1 MRKKLGLAFLLSL
14 GIVAT
19 TSLGFSSWI
28 IPALTFV
35 ASPSGDDS
43 VRAVAY
49 VESTGNRYA
58 SIERAVEAANSLG
71 GTQTVY
77 VIPEVSSIV
86 SGGSGSYVIDPIV
99 VRESI
104 SISSGVSLVLPYGLS
119 DGSPQVISDSV
130 SGGSLADSTAARVAT
145 NLKTEVLLDDGVTLT
160 ISPGATLTVGGSIG
174 ESGNLIGA
182 ELGPYAQISMLAGSS
197 IVCYGN
203 LNVYGYIKPLLPAS
217 GDAISE
223 DAYPKLTIMPSGG
236 SVPNV
241 LVPLVVYDFSSGTT
255 ILNRYNSQL
264 FPFNIYDIPNIS
276 VPFDIHYGSVFRGTT
291 YFNLGI
297 QQLNINVGFNP
308 IIDLVGTD
316 NSSAIIRLSSSGS
329 HVIVENEPASS
340 FDVVFNDQAYKSNL
354 TIDDHTAP
362 KSKSYYSVFGDCQIN
377 NLSFELTV
385 EQGVGSVGA
394 WLINQAISTML
405 GGTNT
410 LTTSGM
416 FLPFSYKWDIS
427 IHGNVTFPSD
437 IQTKF
442 LPGSR
447 FNVNPGATWN
457 LNGVAAF
464 YGSSTAI
471 TSYPSASLPD
481 AYVLNNGTVNVN
493 NALGGRI
500 ETTYDGSQINFSSA
514 RSFSVTSNEES
525 GDVQLSPVI
534 RIEDDS
540 GAQVDYT
547 VLASDAN
554 KLFYGLADS
563 EREFGHFD
571 VLDVYSIRIT
581 SQPFLD
587 DSSRIADFGIVA
599 VTGGEETAY
608 EPDES
613 GASTLYLPQGSDTV
627 LRISNPS
634 NEVAYVENSGTG
646 AIYPLLGNEY
656 VEISI
661 SSSVDLS
668 IVPRSIISPQIKVS
682 MNESWALWGSSSA
695 TSFDIALS
703 SYYHEKNSSFTV
715 TWQPDRNWY
724 SYYIDKSSTY
734 ETADISWLAV
744 GDFISFENLTN
755 ATLRT
760 VDSNVLSIEGKYMLT
775 ASCTGTLSFTFTR

>member
-35 ASPSGDDS
+35 ASPNGDDS

-104 SISSGVSLVLPYGLS
+104 SISSGVSLVLPYALS

-145 NLKTEVLLDDGVTLT
+145 NLKTEVLLDEGVTLT

-197 IVCYGN
+197 IVCNGN
-203 LNVYGYIKPLLPAS
+203 LNVYGYIKPLLPADS
-217 GDAISE
+217 DAISE
-223 DAYPKLTIMPSGG
+223 DAYPKVTIAPSGG
-236 SVPNV
+236 STPNV
-241 LVPLVVYDFSSGTT
+241 LVPLVVYDFSGGSQ
-255 ILNRYNSQL
+255 ILSRYNQKI
-264 FPFNIYDIPNIS
+264 FPFNIYDIPNIT
-276 VPFDIHYGSVFRGTT
+276 VHFDIHYGSILRGTT
-291 YFNLGI
+291 YFNFQVLSYV
-297 QQLNINVGFNP
+297 VGFNP
-308 IIDLVGTD
+308 VIDLVGTA
-316 NSSAIIRLSSSGS
+316 NSSAIIRLSNSGS
-329 HVIVENEPASS
+329 HVLIENEPGSS

-354 TIDDHTAP
+354 TIDDHSAP
-362 KSKSYYSVFGDCQIN
+362 KSKSYYSVSGDCQIS

-385 EQGVGSVGA
+385 GKDQTA
-394 WLINQAISTML
+394 AALINAAIRGML

-427 IHGNVTFPSD
+427 INGNVTFPSD

-464 YGSSTAI
+464 YGSSTTI
-471 TSYPSASLPD
+471 TSYPSASLDD

-493 NALGGRI
+493 NAIGGRI
-500 ETTYDGSQINFSSA
+500 ETTYDGSQINFSGA
-514 RSFSVTSNEES
+514 QGYSVTSNEES
-525 GDVQLSPVI
+525 GNVQVSPVI

-547 VLASDAN
+547 VVSSDAN
-554 KLFYGLADS
+554 KLFYGSADS

-571 VLDVYSIRIT
+571 ILDVYSIRIT
-581 SQPFLD
+581 SQRFLD
-587 DSSRIADFGIVA
+587 DSSRIADFEIVA
-599 VTGGEETAY
+599 VTGGEETTY
-608 EPDES
+608 EPDEN

-646 AIYPLLGNEY
+646 LAYPLLYKDY
-656 VEISI
+656 VEIPV
-661 SSSVDLS
+661 SSSMDLS
-668 IVPRSIISPQIKVS
+668 IVPASQI
-682 MNESWALWGSSSA
+682 
-695 TSFDIALS
+695 SFDIRVHMDQWSIVAGYASFKVHLTDTNVNGHDYS
-703 SYYHEKNSSFTV
+703 FKWNPSWGTIDADETVSCDQTWLTVGCFVQFTNMHRSEVASYDSEKV
-715 TWQPDRNWY
+715 T
-724 SYYIDKSSTY
+724 
-734 ETADISWLAV
+734 
-744 GDFISFENLTN
+744 FIESQQGYLIKPPSNN
-755 ATLRT
+755 ATL
-760 VDSNVLSIEGKYMLT
+760 
-775 ASCTGTLSFTFTR
+775 SFELGGWS

>member
-19 TSLGFSSWI
+19 TSLGISSWL

-35 ASPSGDDS
+35 ASPNGDDS

-58 SIERAVEAANSLG
+58 SIERALEAANSLG
-71 GTQTVY
+71 GAQTVY
-77 VIPEVSSIV
+77 VIPEVSSIAP
-86 SGGSGSYVIDPIV
+86 GSDGSYVVDPIV

-145 NLKTEVLLDDGVTLT
+145 NLKTEVLLDEGVTLT

-197 IVCYGN
+197 IVCNGN

-223 DAYPKLTIMPSGG
+223 DAYPKVTIAPSGG
-236 SVPNV
+236 STPNV
-241 LVPLVVYDFSSGTT
+241 LVPLVVYDFSGGSQ
-255 ILNRYNSQL
+255 ILSRYNQKI
-264 FPFNIYDIPNIS
+264 FPFNIYDIPNIT
-276 VPFDIHYGSVFRGTT
+276 VHFDIHYGSILRGTT
-291 YFNLGI
+291 YFNFQVLSYV
-297 QQLNINVGFNP
+297 VGFNP
-308 IIDLVGTD
+308 VIDLVGTA
-316 NSSAIIRLSSSGS
+316 NSSAIIRLSNSGS
-329 HVIVENEPASS
+329 HVLIENEPGSS

-354 TIDDHTAP
+354 TIDDHSAP
-362 KSKSYYSVFGDCQIN
+362 KSKSYYSVSGDCQIS

-385 EQGVGSVGA
+385 GEDQTA
-394 WLINQAISTML
+394 AALINAAIRGML

-427 IHGNVTFPSD
+427 INGNVTFPSD

-464 YGSSTAI
+464 YGSSTTI
-471 TSYPSASLPD
+471 TSYPSASLAD

-493 NALGGRI
+493 NAIGGRI
-500 ETTYDGSQINFSSA
+500 ETTYDGSQINFSGA
-514 RSFSVTSNEES
+514 QGYSVTSNEES
-525 GDVQLSPVI
+525 GNVQLSPVI

-547 VLASDAN
+547 VVSSDAN
-554 KLFYGLADS
+554 KLFYGSADS

-571 VLDVYSIRIT
+571 ILDVYSIRIT
-581 SQPFLD
+581 SQRFLD
-587 DSSRIADFGIVA
+587 DSSRIADFEIVA

-608 EPDES
+608 EPDEN

-646 AIYPLLGNEY
+646 LAYPLLYKDY
-656 VEISI
+656 VEIPV
-661 SSSVDLS
+661 SSSMDLS
-668 IVPRSIISPQIKVS
+668 IVPASQI
-682 MNESWALWGSSSA
+682 
-695 TSFDIALS
+695 SFDIRVHMDQWSIVAG
-703 SYYHEKNSSFTV
+703 YASFTV
-715 TWQPDRNWY
+715 HLTDTNVNQHDY
-724 SYYIDKSSTY
+724 SFRWNPSWGTIDAD
-734 ETADISWLAV
+734 ETVSCDQAWLTV
-744 GDFISFENLTN
+744 GCFVQFTDMHRSEVASYDSEKVTFIESQGYLIKPPSNN
-755 ATLRT
+755 ATL
-760 VDSNVLSIEGKYMLT
+760 
-775 ASCTGTLSFTFTR
+775 SFELGGWS

>member
-58 SIERAVEAANSLG
+58 SIERALEAANSLG
-71 GTQTVY
+71 GAQTVY
-77 VIPEVSSIV
+77 VIPEVSSIAP
-86 SGGSGSYVIDPIV
+86 GSDGSYVVDPIV

-104 SISSGVSLVLPYGLS
+104 SISSGVSLVLPYALS

-145 NLKTEVLLDDGVTLT
+145 NLKTEVLLDEGVTLT

-197 IVCYGN
+197 IVCNGN
-203 LNVYGYIKPLLPAS
+203 LNVYGYIKSLLPADS
-217 GDAISE
+217 DAISE
-223 DAYPKLTIMPSGG
+223 DAYPKVTIAPSGG
-236 SVPNV
+236 STPNV
-241 LVPLVVYDFSSGTT
+241 LVPLVVYDFSGGSQ
-255 ILNRYNSQL
+255 ILSRYNQKI
-264 FPFNIYDIPNIS
+264 FPFNIYDIPNIT
-276 VPFDIHYGSVFRGTT
+276 VHFDIHYGSILRGTT
-291 YFNLGI
+291 YFNFQVLSYV
-297 QQLNINVGFNP
+297 VGFNP
-308 IIDLVGTD
+308 VIDLVGTA
-316 NSSAIIRLSSSGS
+316 NSSAIIRLSNSGS
-329 HVIVENEPASS
+329 HVLIENEPGSS

-354 TIDDHTAP
+354 TIDDHSAP
-362 KSKSYYSVFGDCQIN
+362 KSKSYYSVSGDCQIS

-385 EQGVGSVGA
+385 GEDQTA
-394 WLINQAISTML
+394 AALINAAIRGML

-427 IHGNVTFPSD
+427 INGNVTFPSD

-464 YGSSTAI
+464 YGSSTTI
-471 TSYPSASLPD
+471 TSYPSASLDD

-493 NALGGRI
+493 NAIGGRI
-500 ETTYDGSQINFSSA
+500 ETTYDGSQINFSGA
-514 RSFSVTSNEES
+514 QGYSVTSNEES
-525 GDVQLSPVI
+525 GNVQLSPVI

-547 VLASDAN
+547 VVSSDAN
-554 KLFYGLADS
+554 KLFYGSADS

-571 VLDVYSIRIT
+571 ILDVYSIRIT
-581 SQPFLD
+581 SQRFLD
-587 DSSRIADFGIVA
+587 DSSRIADFEIVA

-608 EPDES
+608 EPDEN

-634 NEVAYVENSGTG
+634 NEVAYVENSGTV

-668 IVPRSIISPQIKVS
+668 IVPRSIISPAIQVS
-682 MNESWALWGSSSA
+682 MNATGLWSNADTTFDVVLYSNSSGNGSYKAGSVTWK
-695 TSFDIALS
+695 TSFSLS
-703 SYYHEKNSSFTV
+703 QGIHVNE
-715 TWQPDRNWY
+715 
-724 SYYIDKSSTY
+724 SSTFQ
-734 ETADISWLAV
+734 TTGCDWLAV
-744 GDFISFENLTN
+744 GDFISFENLSR
-755 ATLRT
+755 AELRSA
-760 VDSNVLSIEGKYMLT
+760 DSNVVLINGRYMLT
-775 ASCTGTLSFTFTR
+775 PSCTGTLSFTFTR